1 MGFDITVIQCDL
13 AKCQNCDEPIIGT
26 IRDYVDSSGYVWK
39 EYLEKIGYYVPY
51 EIQEK
56 EPDRYFCGKDMT
68 LTVEQAKDLA
78 TFAREHAVF
87 GWLSIKR
94 LVDRA
99 IKNRDFV
106 VINADW

>member
-1 MGFDITVIQCDL
+1 
-13 AKCQNCDEPIIGT
+13 
-26 IRDYVDSSGYVWK
+26 
-39 EYLEKIGYYVPY
+39 
-51 EIQEK
+51 
-56 EPDRYFCGKDMT
+56 MT